1 MTVMGEAQWGAYT
14 GYQWGTMWNYFRV
27 HLPHGGGVYTYTTSV
42 EMRRILMVEVA
53 QTTIRDQMTMAAMT
67 SQMMVTLRSR
77 STMSSSGSDL
87 FLGLSTQRELF

>member
-1 MTVMGEAQWGAYT
+1 
-14 GYQWGTMWNYFRV
+14 MWNYFRV
-27 HLPHGGGVYTYTTSV
+27 HLPIGGGVCTYTSSV

-67 SQMMVTLRSR
+67 IQMMMTLRSR

-87 FLGLSTQRELF
+87 LLGLSTQRELF

>member
-1 MTVMGEAQWGAYT
+1 
-14 GYQWGTMWNYFRV
+14 
-27 HLPHGGGVYTYTTSV
+27 
-42 EMRRILMVEVA
+42 MVEVA

>member
-14 GYQWGTMWNYFRV
+14 GYQWGTVWNYFRV
-27 HLPHGGGVYTYTTSV
+27 PLPHGDGVYTYTASV
-42 EMRRILMVEVA
+42 EIRRILMVEVA